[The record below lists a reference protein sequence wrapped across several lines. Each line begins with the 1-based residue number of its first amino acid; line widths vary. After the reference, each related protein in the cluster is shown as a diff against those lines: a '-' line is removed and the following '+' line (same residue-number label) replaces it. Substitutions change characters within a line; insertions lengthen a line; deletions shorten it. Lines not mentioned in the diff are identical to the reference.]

1 MIFFRTFAAPF
12 RHMFGTLPALLSRSG
27 SKIMA
32 VLLNIIS
39 SGSRKSA
46 GAATFRRVRGRTIM
60 SQKRGGLSKSALET
74 RAATGLVRTYRE
86 AMFYIVTSFCA
97 GMADTINASFEPT
110 KYGTSRNAFFKLNY
124 SAIEKAVNGT
134 AIGLALLDQLM
145 HQATFSGVEITPQG
159 GSTFG
164 IYTFNIE
171 DFDVLMGSMPGGAA
185 GSVSIVRATRGG
197 YIRYSAPA
205 QNWGDFTDP
214 VIPTN
219 ISFEV
224 SVNAATAEGQQ
235 ITEILVSATN
245 WPATPKYEVRVS
257 GTVLAG
263 TWTGYKFIP
272 TASPRYPNPGT
283 VAIYNA
289 DGEIIAKRIVQ
300 FSRNNEA
307 GGE

>member
-1 MIFFRTFAAPF
+1 
-12 RHMFGTLPALLSRSG
+12 
-27 SKIMA
+27 MA

-60 SQKRGGLSKSALET
+60 SQKRGGLSKSAMET
-74 RAATGLVRTYRE
+74 RAAAGLVRTYRE
-86 AMFYIVTSFCA
+86 AMFYIMSSFCA

-110 KYGTSRNAFFKLNY
+110 KYGSSRNAFFKLNY
-124 SAIEKAVNGT
+124 SAVELAVNGS
-134 AIGLALLDQLM
+134 ALGLALLDQIM
-145 HQATFSGVEITPQG
+145 HDVSFSGVTVTSESGTD
-159 GSTFG
+159 TF
-164 IYTFNIE
+164 TKFDFNG
-171 DFDVLMGSMPGGAA
+171 FDDLMTLVKT
-185 GSVSIVRATRGG
+185 SVVRMTRGG
-197 YIRYSAPA
+197 LVRYVSND
-205 QNWGDFTDP
+205 QGWTDFTDP
-214 VIPTN
+214 IIPTN

-245 WPATPKYEVRVS
+245 WPATPTYEVRVS

-263 TWTGYKFIP
+263 QWTGYRFIP
-272 TASPRYPNPGT
+272 TASPRYTNPGT

-289 DGEIIAKRIVQ
+289 DGEIIAQRIVQ
-300 FSRNNEA
+300 FNRNNEA